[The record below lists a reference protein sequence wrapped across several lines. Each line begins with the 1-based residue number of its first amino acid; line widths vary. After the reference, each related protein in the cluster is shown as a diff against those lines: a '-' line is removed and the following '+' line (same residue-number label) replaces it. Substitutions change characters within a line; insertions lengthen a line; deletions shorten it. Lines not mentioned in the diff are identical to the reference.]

1 MRALAD
7 LKESELLKMIADPDT
22 SDRGKVEAI
31 QEMIRRKNAS
41 VAVGSKGPLEIED
54 VDLSAFM
61 IKPEEKIT
69 RRKEKVS
76 TTTVN
81 NSLNT
86 QNQESMSSSTSL
98 QERANQFMIKEAKVE
113 LKEALHSYPGMKLE
127 EGQRME
133 VAHSNDTRKVILPL
147 GLNKLQ
153 AAFNLIKQ
161 FQEEETL
168 RTYNRMY
175 ENFFINDFLAAMQIM
190 IPKFFGMLHVSN
202 YDTNGR
208 PASQDYIQFPKGFDA
223 RGNVVTEKG
232 YIGSIKAPVWED
244 AIIDILPPGQIA
256 IRAKM
261 KFEADVNNFLE
272 EVERAIKENSIV
284 RGTSVSIEV
293 VKGGLMAK
301 PIHAKENKKIVLSE
315 DVRRMINN
323 LIIPSMKE
331 KSKTSLLFTG
341 DFGTGKTETAL
352 RVGIEGQKRFG
363 RTFFYLDNADLF
375 PPLIPFIK
383 NYQGAIVFIEDID
396 QIAAGDRD
404 TKMND
409 LLNQLD
415 GNELKNVN
423 CTFIFTTNNHDN
435 IHPAMR
441 RPGRIDQIVHF
452 DYCDVDM
459 ISEIFELHAVGMK
472 GAESVDYMKAAKNC
486 PEKLQGAVV
495 AEISRRA
502 VRYANN
508 LYDGEISTER
518 FMDAIA
524 SMRYHIEFM
533 RRDQKKDHSMEN
545 VLGQLFY
552 GAIKKAF
559 PNVDQTGFDAF
570 ENSPYQGLN
579 N

>member
-1 MRALAD
+1 MSLKQMPQKDLLSFLGDPYISGSDKVEVMQEIMRRQRAGQLVPS
-7 LKESELLKMIADPDT
+7 ESEEINIT
-22 SDRGKVEAI
+22 G
-31 QEMIRRKNAS
+31 RRK
-41 VAVGSKGPLEIED
+41 K
-54 VDLSAFM
+54 
-61 IKPEEKIT
+61 T
-69 RRKEKVS
+69 RIA
-76 TTTVN
+76 TGN

-86 QNQESMSSSTSL
+86 QNQKNMSSSASL

-113 LKEALHSYPGMKLE
+113 LKEAVSSYPDLKIE
-127 EGQRME
+127 EGQRMD
-133 VAHSNDTRKVILPL
+133 VMHSPETRKVILPL

-161 FQEEETL
+161 FQEEETP
-168 RTYNRMY
+168 RTYNRTY
-175 ENFFINDFLAAMQIM
+175 ENFFINDFLTAMQIM
-190 IPKFFGMLHVSN
+190 VPKFFGMLHVSN

-208 PASQDYIQFPKGFDA
+208 PASQDYIQFPSGFDDHG
-223 RGNVVTEKG
+223 RVITQKG

-244 AIIDILPPGQIA
+244 AIIDILPPGRLA

-261 KFEADVNNFLE
+261 KFEADINSFLE
-272 EVERAIKENSIV
+272 EVERVIKKESIV

-301 PIHAKENKKIVLSE
+301 PILPRENKKIVLSE

-331 KSKTSLLFTG
+331 RSKTSLLFTG

-352 RVGIEGQKRFG
+352 RVGIEGQRRFS

-375 PPLIPFIK
+375 PHLIPYIK

-396 QIAAGDRD
+396 QIASGDRD

-409 LLNQLD
+409 LLNSLD
-415 GNELKNVN
+415 GNELKNVD

-452 DYCDVDM
+452 DYCNPDM
-459 ISEIFELHAVGMK
+459 IAKIFELHAVGMK
-472 GAESVDYMKAAKNC
+472 GADAVDYAKAAADC
-486 PEKLQGAVV
+486 PDKLQGAVV
-495 AEISRRA
+495 AEVARRA

-508 LYDGEISTER
+508 LHDGEISTDR
-518 FMDAIA
+518 FLDAIA

-533 RRDQKKDHSMEN
+533 RKDQKKDHSMEN
-545 VLGQLFY
+545 VLGHLFY
-552 GAIKKAF
+552 GALKKAF
-559 PNVDQTGFDAF
+559 PNLEDTDFT
-570 ENSPYQGLN
+570 NSPYAGLN